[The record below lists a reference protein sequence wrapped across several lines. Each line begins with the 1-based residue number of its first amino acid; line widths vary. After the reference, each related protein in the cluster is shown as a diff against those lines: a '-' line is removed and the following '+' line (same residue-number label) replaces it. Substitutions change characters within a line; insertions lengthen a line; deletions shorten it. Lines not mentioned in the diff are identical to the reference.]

1 MVKRAIFLTVAS
13 SATTVV
19 AAVAGGH
26 PVWACS
32 CATFTDEEALGDAN
46 VVFTGTLVEI
56 VTPPGDT
63 WTSTDPERFI
73 FDVDQVYKGEAVQT
87 QTIVTARDGAS
98 CGLEIQGPGPFLV
111 YATFTDSIVTGAVDG
126 EFYSNLCS
134 GTRAVADAALPARF
148 GTGRAPTPIASA
160 GDDGADDVPALA
172 DRSDAA
178 PTSTSDGGRTS
189 VVPLTVVAIG
199 GAVIVAVVAGLLGLH
214 RRRDNNAPT

>member
-1 MVKRAIFLTVAS
+1 MKRAIFLLVAS

-32 CATFTDEEALGDAN
+32 CATFTDEEALSDAD

-87 QTIVTARDGAS
+87 QTIVTPRDGAS

-126 EFYSNLCS
+126 EFYSNLYS
-134 GTRAVADAALPARF
+134 GTRAVADAALPASF

-172 DRSDAA
+172 ARPDAA
-178 PTSTSDGGRTS
+178 PSSTSDKGGTS
-189 VVPLTVVAIG
+189 AVPWTVVAIG
-199 GAVIVAVVAGLLGLH
+199 AAMVAVVAGLLRLH